1 MTVEIKMVQLGQ
13 TSDEVRL
20 VKWLVSQGDVVKR
33 GQPICEVETDKVVM
47 EFESVQG
54 GTVAKLIA
62 QPDAQIKTGEIIALI
77 EPLSKNSAPAAD
89 GIKPGLSPGIEVSL
103 INKGDLTG
111 IIETTSISEKD
122 INGKDIK
129 GNDIKEIEVKDGG
142 SPYRTSFD
150 EAYRLATAKVRI
162 LGSNEK
168 KKILSGI
175 GTQKAIAMYKRMLEI
190 REFEERI
197 KLLFL
202 EGKMPGTIH
211 QYIGQEACAVGVCS
225 ALESRD
231 IIASTHRPHGHA
243 IARGVGL
250 NEVMAELYGKTTG
263 CCKGKGGSMHVG
275 DLDKGVLPAIAIVGG
290 NIPII
295 GGMALAF
302 KMRGE
307 PRVAVSFFGDGA
319 SNEGAFHEALNMAAM
334 YQVPAVF
341 VCENNLYG
349 ASTSI
354 KLTVRFEN
362 IAQRVCSYGM
372 RGDIGDGMDV
382 LDVYVKAKEALDIA
396 RSAKGPTLLE
406 LKTFRLCGHSR
417 RDPCNYMTKEERLY
431 WAARDPINSF
441 EQFLLKEGVFT
452 SDTLADVKNAVGI
465 QIDQAVLFGQNGP
478 DPKPEDTYEDL
489 YVNMEVPR

>member
-1 MTVEIKMVQLGQ
+1 MVVEIKMVQLGQ

-20 VKWLVSQGDVVKR
+20 VKWLVAQGDIVKR
-33 GQPICEVETDKVVM
+33 GQPLCEVETDKVVM
-47 EFESVQG
+47 EFESLQS
-54 GTVAKLIA
+54 GTVKKLISV
-62 QPDAQIKTGEIIALI
+62 PDSQIKTGEIIALI
-77 EPLSKNSAPAAD
+77 EPLSKVQSDAAD
-89 GIKPGLSPGIEVSL
+89 DVRPDLASEIDMPTVK
-103 INKGDLTG
+103 KGNLTG
-111 IIETTSISEKD
+111 ILETTSINEKEIQEKD
-122 INGKDIK
+122 LNMPQK
-129 GNDIKEIEVKDGG
+129 
-142 SPYRTSFD
+142 SSF
-150 EAYRLATAKVRI
+150 EQAYHLATSKVRI
-162 LGSNEK
+162 LSSNEK
-168 KKILSGI
+168 RKILSAI

-225 ALESRD
+225 ALESND

-250 NEVMAELYGKTTG
+250 NEIMAELYGKTTG
-263 CCKGKGGSMHVG
+263 CCRGKGGSMHVG

-382 LDVYVKAKEALDIA
+382 LDVYAKAKEALDMA

-417 RDPCNYMTKEERLY
+417 RDPCNYMTKEERQY

-441 EQFLLKEGVFT
+441 EQFLLKEGVF
-452 SDTLADVKNAVGI
+452 DNNTLAGVKNAVEI
-465 QIDQAVLFGQNGP
+465 QIDEAVLFGQNGP